1 VASILLVG
9 GGLGS
14 GCGTVTPVDNGTGG
28 SGGHASG
35 GTGGAGTAGGAGNG
49 GSTAGTMGTAGRGGV
64 DGGGGT
70 GGAVTGGRGGS
81 DSGAAGAGGRGGA
94 ITTSGTGGVATGGRG
109 GTSGVGG
116 SATAGNGG
124 TTGTGGVATGGRGG
138 TTGTGGVA
146 TGGRGGTTG
155 TGGTGGVT
163 CARGACPALAIADLE
178 AIDDSKAPG
187 FDAPGFRCK
196 SLTVCPPTGSCTYF
210 SSTTVFGS
218 LQSAEDSY
226 TDGVKLTTPAAVHF
240 VIDGGAASQC
250 GNPAVTFT
258 ADEFITFTF
267 DGGKKVSAYLPMF
280 TGTSLSLYV
289 ATDGSTFTDAA
300 LTMPARLRPTP

>member
-1 VASILLVG
+1 MASILLVG

-35 GTGGAGTAGGAGNG
+35 GTGGA
-49 GSTAGTMGTAGRGGV
+49 
-64 DGGGGT
+64 
-70 GGAVTGGRGGS
+70 VTGGCGGS